1 MGNSNSTTTMTSVP
15 KPNSH
20 YKCRNCQ
27 YPRGGPQRYAVPDDK
42 VSWKTNYPEYAP
54 PEFTSESVSSG
65 PVWADPGVT
74 EKGPPPLKWNTVH
87 GKVNRVSHMG
97 QYEVV
102 NGLPQNP
109 VGRTGIR
116 SRGHLGRWGPNHA
129 ADPIVTRWKRDKN
142 GSKVIH
148 PTTKKPILQFVAI
161 QRKDSGEWAIPGG
174 MVDAGERVSVT
185 LKREFAEEAM
195 NSLEAN
201 SEEKE
206 KIKKSLETLFSK
218 GVEVIKGPVW
228 KRDKNGSKVIHPTTK
243 KPILQFVAIQRKDSG
258 EWAIPGGMVDAGE
271 RVSVTLKR
279 EFAEEAMNSLEANS
293 EEKEKIK
300 KSLETLFSKGVEV
313 YRGYVDDPRNTD
325 NVWME
330 TVAYNFHD
338 DTGDSVGKFNLNAGD
353 DAGNVKWTDISS
365 SLQLFAS
372 HVDFIEK
379 VAKKNNAHW

>member
-218 GVEVIKGPVW
+218 GVEV
-228 KRDKNGSKVIHPTTK
+228 
-243 KPILQFVAIQRKDSG
+243 
-258 EWAIPGGMVDAGE
+258 
-271 RVSVTLKR
+271 
-279 EFAEEAMNSLEANS
+279 
-293 EEKEKIK
+293 
-300 KSLETLFSKGVEV
+300 